1 MDSARSTLLIYEDL
15 DGLPRS
21 YTSAAS
27 LHCHT
32 YYSKEFLTFIPYYA
46 TRIPIISRFFVSEM
60 KRYQSANGKA
70 IDFERA
76 YWTSPVS
83 PRQVLEIETLQIEKE
98 LGLPALVSITD
109 HDDIEAGLQLQ
120 LFNNANRIPI
130 SLEWTVP
137 FEKIAFHLGI
147 HNLPAEYATWIVGQL
162 VNFTRNPNS
171 SPNLKD
177 LLEQLNQYPATLV
190 VLNHPLWDMEHL
202 GVQEHTA
209 QLSAFLREY
218 GQWIHAL
225 EINGYRSWRENCSVM
240 SLAEELGYPVVT
252 GGDRH
257 GCQANTLLNLTRSK
271 SFDEFVAEIREDC
284 HSEVLLM
291 PAYSQ
296 SRIAR
301 MLEVVADVLRS
312 YPNHSFGQIKWT
324 DRIFIDLDGNG
335 VSPLSRYF
343 PRGGPLWLR
352 TSLSILRFLGSRQLQ
367 PALRFALANEKSAGE
382 RMGYES

>member
-1 MDSARSTLLIYEDL
+1 MDSARSILHIYKDL
-15 DGLPRS
+15 DGLPRN

-32 YYSKEFLTFIPYYA
+32 YHSKEFLTFIPYYTA
-46 TRIPIISRFFVSEM
+46 KIPIISRLFQTEM
-60 KRYQSANGKA
+60 ERYQSANGKA
-70 IDFERA
+70 IDFARA

-120 LFNNANRIPI
+120 LFNNGNRIPI

-137 FEKIAFHLGI
+137 FQKVSFHLGI
-147 HNLPAEYATWIVGQL
+147 HNLPAEHATWIAGEL
-162 VNFTRNPNS
+162 VNFTQNPNGT
-171 SPNLKD
+171 PNLKD
-177 LLEQLNQYPATLV
+177 LLEQLNQYPAALIV
-190 VLNHPLWDMEHL
+190 FNHPLWDMEHL
-202 GVQEHTA
+202 GAQEHA
-209 QLSAFLREY
+209 RQLRCFIEEY
-218 GQWIHAL
+218 GDWIHAL

-240 SLAEELGYPVVT
+240 RLAEELGYPVVT

-257 GCQANTLLNLTRSK
+257 GCQANTLLNLTRSN

-284 HSEVLLM
+284 YSEVLLM
-291 PAYSQ
+291 PAYSE

-301 MLEVVADVLRS
+301 MLEVVADVLRY
-312 YPNHSFGQIKWT
+312 YPTHSLGQPKWT
-324 DRIFIDLDGNG
+324 DRIFIDLNGNG
-335 VSPLSRYF
+335 VSPLSKYF
-343 PRGGPLWLR
+343 RRGGPLWLR
-352 TSLSILRFLGSRQLQ
+352 ASLSLLRFLGSRQLQ
-367 PALRFALANEKSAGE
+367 PALRFALANEKTAGE

>member
-1 MDSARSTLLIYEDL
+1 MDSARSTLHIYKNLE
-15 DGLPRS
+15 GLPRS

-32 YYSKEFLTFIPYYA
+32 YHSKEFLTFIPYYA
-46 TRIPIISRFFVSEM
+46 ARIPIISRLFQSEM
-60 KRYQSANGKA
+60 ERYQSANGKA
-70 IDFERA
+70 IDFGSA

-83 PRQVLEIETLQIEKE
+83 PRQVLELETLQIEKE

-120 LFNNANRIPI
+120 LFNSSNRIPI

-137 FEKIAFHLGI
+137 YQKIVFHLGI
-147 HNLPAEYATWIVGQL
+147 HNLPAEYATWIVGEM
-162 VNFTRNPNS
+162 VKFTRNPNS
-171 SPNLKD
+171 SPNLTE
-177 LLEQLNQYPATLV
+177 LLEQLNQYPGTLIV
-190 VLNHPLWDMEHL
+190 FNHPLWDMEHM
-202 GVQEHTA
+202 GSQEHA
-209 QLSAFLREY
+209 RQLNEFLGEY
-218 GQWIHAL
+218 GHWIHAL

-240 SLAEELGYPVVT
+240 RLAEEFGYPVVT

-257 GCQANTLLNLTRSK
+257 GCQANTLLNLTRSN

-291 PAYSQ
+291 PAYSE

-301 MLEVVADVLRS
+301 MLEVIADVLRN
-312 YPNHSFGQIKWT
+312 YPIHSLGQTKWT

-335 VSPLSRYF
+335 VSPLSKYF
-343 PRGGPLWLR
+343 RRGGPLWLR
-352 TSLSILRFLGSRQLQ
+352 ASLSLLRFLGSRHLQ
-367 PALRFALANEKSAGE
+367 PALRFALANEKTAGE

>member
-1 MDSARSTLLIYEDL
+1 MDSARSILHIYKDL
-15 DGLPRS
+15 DGLPRN

-32 YYSKEFLTFIPYYA
+32 YYSKEYLNFIPYYA
-46 TRIPIISRFFVSEM
+46 ARIPIISRFFESEM
-60 KRYQSANGKA
+60 ERYQSANGKA
-70 IDFERA
+70 IDFGRA

-120 LFNNANRIPI
+120 LFDNTNRIPI

-137 FEKIAFHLGI
+137 FKNVAFHLGI
-147 HNLPAEYATWIVGQL
+147 HNLPAEYATWIVEEL
-162 VNFTRNPNS
+162 VNFTRNPNNS
-171 SPNLKD
+171 AGLND

-202 GVQEHTA
+202 GAQEHA
-209 QLSAFLREY
+209 VQLRVFLEEY
-218 GQWIHAL
+218 GQWLHAL
-225 EINGYRSWRENCSVM
+225 EINGYRSWRENCSVTRM
-240 SLAEELGYPVVT
+240 AEELGYPVVA

-291 PAYSQ
+291 PAYSE

-301 MLEVVADVLRS
+301 MLEVVADVLRN
-312 YPNHSFGQIKWT
+312 YPTHSLGQTKWT
-324 DRIFIDLDGNG
+324 DRIFIDLDGHG
-335 VSPLSRYF
+335 ISPLSRYF
-343 PRGGPLWLR
+343 RRGGPLWLR
-352 TSLSILRFLGSRQLQ
+352 ASLSLLRFLGSRHLQ
-367 PALRFALANEKSAGE
+367 TALRFALANEKAAGE

>member
-1 MDSARSTLLIYEDL
+1 MDSARSTLHLYKDL
-15 DGLPRS
+15 DGLPRN

-32 YYSKEFLTFIPYYA
+32 YHSKEFLTFIPYYTA
-46 TRIPIISRFFVSEM
+46 KIPIISRLFQTEM
-60 KRYQSANGKA
+60 ERYQSANGKA
-70 IDFERA
+70 IDFGRA

-109 HDDIEAGLQLQ
+109 HDDIEAGLHLQ
-120 LFNNANRIPI
+120 LFNNSNRIPI

-137 FEKIAFHLGI
+137 YGNIVFHLGI

-171 SPNLKD
+171 TPSLKE

-190 VLNHPLWDMEHL
+190 VFNHPLWDMEHL
-202 GVQEHTA
+202 GTQEHA
-209 QLSAFLREY
+209 RLLNAFIGEY

-240 SLAEELGYPVVT
+240 RMAEELGYPVVT

-257 GCQANTLLNLTRSK
+257 GCQANTLLNLTRSN

-291 PAYSQ
+291 PAYSE

-301 MLEVVADVLRS
+301 MLEVIADVLRY
-312 YPNHSFGQIKWT
+312 YPTHSLGQPKWT
-324 DRIFIDLDGNG
+324 DRIFIDLNGNG
-335 VSPLSRYF
+335 VSPLSKYF
-343 PRGGPLWLR
+343 RRGGPLWLR
-352 TSLSILRFLGSRQLQ
+352 ASLSILRFIGSRQLQ
-367 PALRFALANEKSAGE
+367 PALRFALANEKTAGE